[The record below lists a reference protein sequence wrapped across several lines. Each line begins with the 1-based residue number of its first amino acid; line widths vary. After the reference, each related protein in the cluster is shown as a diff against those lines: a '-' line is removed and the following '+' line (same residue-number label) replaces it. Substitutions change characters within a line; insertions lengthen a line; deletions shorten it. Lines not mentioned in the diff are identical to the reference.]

1 MGDLHRINIVDI
13 DLSRPIAHTRGLML
27 AEGDQYANRIGAR
40 IFRDGE
46 PVDVQACGVTGNFIR
61 TSKGDMVYT
70 KGKAEGN
77 VVFVDLDPNCYA
89 YDGTYVFS
97 LNVKID
103 NVNTTVRIV
112 EGFVKRLQSD
122 TVVDPGNVLPNIT
135 DIQELMAKVAGVI
148 PEDSSAHMQLVTDE
162 EGTPVW
168 LPALAYRHTDREYL
182 LRDTAL
188 TTALISGT
196 IGEYDLSV
204 ALAGDI
210 DESKTYILTVDG
222 TEYTSKA
229 VSVESAVGE
238 TAYIMGNKAYTEC
251 ADYDVENPDATAPYG
266 LLYVPGGMGGAYGM
280 VKTVGITPDP
290 LVLSIRTEAY
300 SIKKIDPEY
309 LPDIGSPV
317 PETTEPNMHLVTDAD
332 GKMAWEAKGG
342 GDVVVLEETT
352 FALNEGQANITTP
365 PAVEVK
371 AGKTYNVYY
380 NGTLYE
386 CEGVGALNQGMIM
399 VLLGATSNA
408 GISGGNEDAPFVV
421 VYIPSDVGAEAGY
434 YAMVMDLT
442 GADSVTMSI
451 TISKEQAEGTAAP
464 LYIEADILYQDGAY
478 VVNSI
483 SASFI
488 EVQTAILDN
497 RDVICITSHPK
508 SESTYYSG
516 KSVLRLVSY
525 RGMSEIIL
533 GCRSPMLSCEVA
545 IKMESSGTNTANV
558 WSI

>member
-61 TSKGDMVYT
+61 TSKGDMVFM
-70 KGKAEGN
+70 KGVAEGN
-77 VVFVDLDPNCYA
+77 EVYVDIDPNCYA

-97 LNVKID
+97 LKVKID

-122 TVVDPGNVLPNIT
+122 TVVDPGNVLPNIA

-148 PEDSSAHMQLVTDE
+148 PEDSPAHMQFVTDE

-182 LRDTAL
+182 LRDKAL
-188 TTALISGT
+188 TTMLISGT
-196 IGEYDLSV
+196 KGEYDLPV
-204 ALAGDI
+204 AFTGVI
-210 DESKTYILTVDG
+210 DESKTYILTVNG

-229 VSVESAVGE
+229 VPVESAAGE

-251 ADYDVENPDATAPYG
+251 ASYDVENPDATAPYG

-290 LVLSIRTEAY
+290 LVMSIRTEAY

-317 PETTEPNMHLVTDAD
+317 PETTDPNMHLVTDAD
-332 GKMAWEAKGG
+332 GKMAWESMGG
-342 GDVVVLEETT
+342 GGVVVLGETT
-352 FALNEGQANITTP
+352 VTGEAGEIQMTTP
-365 PAVEVK
+365 LSADPE
-371 AGKTYNVYY
+371 AGKVYEVTY
-380 NGTLYE
+380 NGTVYE
-386 CEGVGALNQGMIM
+386 CNTAKSDAMIVMGKLSALG
-399 VLLGATSNA
+399 LPD
-408 GISGGNEDAPFVV
+408 GNEDAPF
-421 VYIPSDVGAEAGY
+421 
-434 YAMVMDLT
+434 MVMLVPRDMVEAFGGMTGGIMDVT
-442 GADSVTMSI
+442 GASSVTLSI
-451 TISKEQAEGTAAP
+451 VDTGKTVPKDTSPYIVIGTPVYEDGNATGATLDKTYAE
-464 LYIEADILYQDGAY
+464 
-478 VVNSI
+478 VM
-483 SASFI
+483 
-488 EVQTAILDN
+488 TAINAGRSAVVHLTFHDGG
-497 RDVICITSHPK
+497 VAILP
-508 SESTYYSG
+508 
-516 KSVLRLVSY
+516 LVSY
-525 RGMSEIIL
+525 DSATI
-533 GCRSPMLSCEVA
+533 
-545 IKMESSGTNTANV
+545 NFTAV
-558 WSI
+558 IRISDMTVYWGIGLASDDTVTLYT